1 MKIVAVIQA
10 RMGSTRLPGKVLIDL
25 GGESVLGRVVRRLRR
40 ASRIHE
46 IMIATTDNIQDEAIV
61 RECDRLRVAYCRGSE
76 HDVLDR
82 YLRTAEK
89 FRCDLIVRVTSDCPL
104 IDAELV
110 DEVIQTCMNH
120 QADFACNDLPP
131 TFPRGL
137 DVEVLTI
144 ETLRRAEKISYQDYQ
159 REHVTPVIYE
169 RPDLFR
175 IASVR
180 GDRDLSH
187 YRWTLDTPEDLQLVR
202 AIYAHFENRD
212 DFSWQ
217 AAVELIEGHPELA
230 AINAHIAQRPVG
242 QIANVS

>member
-1 MKIVAVIQA
+1 MKIAAIVQA

-40 ASRIHE
+40 ASLIHE
-46 IMIATTDNIQDEAIV
+46 IVIATTDNIQDEAIV
-61 RECDRLRVAYCRGSE
+61 RECDRLQVAYCRGSE

-110 DEVIQTCMNH
+110 DEVIQTCLNH

-169 RPDLFR
+169 RPDLFQ
-175 IASVR
+175 IVSMR
-180 GDRDLSH
+180 GDRDLSR
-187 YRWTLDTPEDLQLVR
+187 YRWTLDTREDLQLVR
-202 AIYAHFENRD
+202 AIYAHFENKD

-217 AAVELIEGHPELA
+217 AAVGLIEGHPELA
-230 AINAHIAQRPVG
+230 AINAHIAQKPVR
-242 QIANVS
+242 QIVNVC